1 MLLSLQK
8 SSHVGVVCAQ
18 GFFPPIIGRWL
29 PLTGGKRI
37 DAIHGTGF
45 ETLVTAR
52 AKLRKNN
59 DVDTV
64 VENGTEIGW
73 TSSQTRIAIY
83 AL

>member
-1 MLLSLQK
+1 MLLSLRK

-18 GFFPPIIGRWL
+18 GFFPPIVGRWL
-29 PLTGGKRI
+29 PLIGGKRI
-37 DAIHGTGF
+37 DAIHGTGV

-59 DVDTV
+59 DIDTV
-64 VENGTEIGW
+64 VENGTKIGW

>member
-1 MLLSLQK
+1 MLLCLQK

-18 GFFPPIIGRWL
+18 GFFPPIIGGWL

-37 DAIHGTGF
+37 DAIHGTGI

-59 DVDTV
+59 DINTV
-64 VENGTEIGW
+64 VENGTEIGG

>member
-1 MLLSLQK
+1 MLLCLRK
-8 SSHVGVVCAQ
+8 SSHVGVVYAQ
-18 GFFPPIIGRWL
+18 GLFPPIIGRWF

-37 DAIHGTGF
+37 DTIHGTRI

-52 AKLRKNN
+52 AELRKNN
-59 DVDTV
+59 DIDTV
-64 VENGTEIGW
+64 VENGTKIGW